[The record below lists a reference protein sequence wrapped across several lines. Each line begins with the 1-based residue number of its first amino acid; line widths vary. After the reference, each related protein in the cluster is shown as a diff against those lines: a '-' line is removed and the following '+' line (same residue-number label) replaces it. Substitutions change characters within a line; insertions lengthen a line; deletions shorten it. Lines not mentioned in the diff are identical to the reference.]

1 MTILNKL
8 NKYFILI
15 LSLFLIFL
23 FSALSL
29 INFFKSFYANEID
42 LYKEKLEYRS
52 ILQSTIIKNHLK
64 NNMIVLESTADIF
77 THNENINTESI
88 TKIIEKLKTLT

>member
-64 NNMIVLESTADIF
+64 NNMIVLESAADIF
-77 THNENINTESI
+77 THNENINTES
-88 TKIIEKLKTLT
+88 TTLSRRSV